1 MTSYVGAYGCTYQ
14 ALTATTNTQNQMTAV
29 GPEQITAPRD
39 CPACRSI
46 EIAKQSS
53 LAGSIFC
60 QSAFV
65 LSCRVIG
72 NAMAPCL
79 ELGGHSHWVWQAKF
93 NPCHDSL
100 LLSASSDSMVNLW
113 HTPLVAGESSRGQG
127 GARGVQSVAG
137 AQSKG
142 FGKEALDGKACS
154 FDDHE
159 DSVYGKQ
166 CLTTCCW

>member
-1 MTSYVGAYGCTYQ
+1 
-14 ALTATTNTQNQMTAV
+14 
-29 GPEQITAPRD
+29 
-39 CPACRSI
+39 
-46 EIAKQSS
+46 
-53 LAGSIFC
+53 
-60 QSAFV
+60 
-65 LSCRVIG
+65 
-72 NAMAPCL
+72 MAPCL

-113 HTPLVAGESSRGQG
+113 HTPLVAGESSRGQVG
-127 GARGVQSVAG
+127 SRGVQSLAG
-137 AQSKG
+137 GQSKG

-166 CLTTCCW
+166 CLTTRCW